1 MCYLFC
7 GLDEY
12 LEENIRNYIHIITL
26 YVSRHCNMIIL
37 QRRNQ
42 DLAALL
48 EKHSQ
53 ANEQLNLQIQ
63 QIVSD
68 LS

>member
-1 MCYLFC
+1 
-7 GLDEY
+7 
-12 LEENIRNYIHIITL
+12 
-26 YVSRHCNMIIL
+26 MIIL

-68 LS
+68 LSL